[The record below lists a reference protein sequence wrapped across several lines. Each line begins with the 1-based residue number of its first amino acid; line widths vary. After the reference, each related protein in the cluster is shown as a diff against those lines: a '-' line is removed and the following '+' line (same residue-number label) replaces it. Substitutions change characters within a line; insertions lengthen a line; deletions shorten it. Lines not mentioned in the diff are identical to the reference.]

1 MFSPVAQENIPSM
14 MLDRASNLGIACHLS
29 SVPQGLSWEDS
40 VYALSQLEMT
50 ILFIVWS
57 LVGLIPF
64 LEELAFSLSALCHVT
79 IQP

>member
-50 ILFIVWS
+50 ILFIV
-57 LVGLIPF
+57 
-64 LEELAFSLSALCHVT
+64 
-79 IQP
+79 